1 MGSECHADSKT
12 LPCMNIIRG
21 ALPFFLPLIETLFLK
36 VGLAFGAQYLVI
48 VLGGAVVSDALLTF
62 LFKKN
67 IPRMKII
74 WYALPSLLLYCSS
87 AASLFIVEESYLRNA
102 IVITNAAFQ
111 CLYLL
116 NLYFLLY
123 RREQYQERSFWHITA
138 TLNVLSFLN
147 SSIVVYGLI
156 HFVEYKLTL
165 LVIPLALLTTL
176 FHMQQLVSQGFDIRQ
191 YWRFIGIQMLII
203 IECAFAIH
211 WFPSHFITKGFFL
224 TIPFFMANQ
233 IGYSMLRKEQSSRSI
248 LSIIAIAAS
257 MLLLVLLTSRWR

>member
-1 MGSECHADSKT
+1 
-12 LPCMNIIRG
+12 MNIVRG
-21 ALPFFLPLIETLFLK
+21 ALPFLLPLIETLFLK
-36 VGLAFGAQYLVI
+36 VGLVFPGQYLVI
-48 VLGGAVVSDALLTF
+48 VLGGVVVSDAFLTI

-87 AASLFIVEESYLRNA
+87 AASLFIVEESYLRNT
-102 IVITNAAFQ
+102 IVITNAVFQ

-123 RREQYQERSFWHITA
+123 KRERYQERSFWHITA
-138 TLNVLSFLN
+138 TLNVVSFLN
-147 SSIVVYGLI
+147 SSIVIYGLI
-156 HFVEYKLTL
+156 HFVEYKLML
-165 LVIPLALLTTL
+165 LIIPLVLLTAL

-191 YWRFIGIQMLII
+191 HWRFICIQTLII

-211 WFPSHFITKGFFL
+211 WLPNHFIPKSFFL

-233 IGYSMLRKEQSSRSI
+233 IGYSALRKEQSRRSV